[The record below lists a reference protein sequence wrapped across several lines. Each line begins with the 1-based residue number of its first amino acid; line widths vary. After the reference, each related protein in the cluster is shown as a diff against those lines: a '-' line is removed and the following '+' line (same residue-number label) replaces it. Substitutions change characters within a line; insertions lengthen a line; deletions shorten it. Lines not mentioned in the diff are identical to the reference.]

1 MQVLRLAIVALL
13 AVCAT
18 SGCRTAGVGDLAR
31 PDPPLASGTA
41 NVAEILAEHNRNAE
55 RIQVMQ
61 ARPDL
66 TVTVDEKASRA
77 SSHPLSGRM
86 AMEQPRN
93 FKLVLY
99 HTAAGMMGDIG
110 SNDTEYWFWV
120 KDKTQ
125 RAIYYCN
132 YDEAESNRQAA
143 TFQPDWIKEA
153 MGLRVIPEAEASEI
167 TLKPGDPGTLV
178 LTHRPHKSGGV
189 AYTRVTIIDKAT
201 HRILEHRLLT
211 GDQKTILAW
220 AKVPEGYMEATD
232 LADSGS
238 GKSSVLI
245 PKRLQLRW
253 VQEGLTLDV
262 TFRDVQINNPIKQS
276 QREDLFVEP
285 HLGKSYSRI
294 NLAERIP
301 GTASP
306 TTIRETRPAPP
317 SRVRLREPAPI
328 EGEEAARDE
337 RSSSPIALN
346 GAEPMTSSLS
356 EEVVGP
362 RYPTAPEPDFLK
374 GVSAGWRAA
383 ATTGPLP

>member
-1 MQVLRLAIVALL
+1 MQLLRLATVALL
-13 AVCAT
+13 AVCAA

-41 NVAEILAEHNRNAE
+41 NVAAILAEHNRNAE
-55 RIQVMQ
+55 QIQVMQ

-66 TVTVDEKASRA
+66 TVTVDEKGSRP
-77 SSHPLSGRM
+77 SSHPLNGRM

-93 FKLVLY
+93 FKLELY
-99 HTAAGMMGDIG
+99 HTTGKIGDIG
-110 SNDTEYWFWV
+110 SNDNEYWFWV

-125 RAIYYCN
+125 RAIYFCN
-132 YDEAESNRQAA
+132 YDEADASRQAA

-167 TLKPGDPGTLV
+167 TLKPGEPGTLV
-178 LTHRPHKSGGV
+178 LTHRPHKAGGV
-189 AYTRVTIIDKAT
+189 TYTRVTIIDKAT

-232 LADSGS
+232 LAESGS

-262 TFRDVQINNPIKQS
+262 NFRDTVQINNPINQER
-276 QREDLFVEP
+276 REALFVEP
-285 HLGKSYSRI
+285 VLSKGYSRI

-317 SRVRLREPAPI
+317 SGVHLRAPAPI

-337 RSSSPIALN
+337 RSSSPLALN
-346 GAEPMTSSLS
+346 GAEPAAPTLTG
-356 EEVVGP
+356 EVIGP
-362 RYPTAPEPDFLK
+362 RYPTAPEPEFLK
-374 GVSAGWRAA
+374 GESAGWRAA
-383 ATTGPLP
+383 TSLSPTP